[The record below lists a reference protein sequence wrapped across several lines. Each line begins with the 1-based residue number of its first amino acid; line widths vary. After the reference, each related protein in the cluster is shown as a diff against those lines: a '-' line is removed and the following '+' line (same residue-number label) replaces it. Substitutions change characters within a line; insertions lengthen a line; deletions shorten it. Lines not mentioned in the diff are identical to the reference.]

1 MAHMKKRA
9 VLDLSSIVWTC
20 LMAGVDK
27 EFGKQAVSE
36 SGEPMVNGKGNPV
49 IINSADY
56 GYDNC
61 INHIVEVMAD
71 LRITPRQMI
80 LVKEGM
86 NSKSGRQALYSA
98 YKAGR
103 DKLPGQY
110 EQFNLCRDKLIEML
124 LGLGAQ
130 MCWQDGVESDDV
142 IGWLTQHLEGEV
154 WIVSGDKDLA
164 QCVGGDV
171 HHYRMGARDENPFGP
186 FSHRLIPVYI
196 AMVGDASD
204 KIPGA
209 KGFGEKAAEK
219 LLLTFGED
227 GLELMEDLIK
237 RKDLKALVRDGDV
250 NEMKELQKLVDDASN
265 VYISYE
271 LGRLR
276 TERVNT
282 MKRPLQWRAGMV
294 KPREQCDEQ
303 ILRKYAGVNRLVCAE
318 NYDDAVDFFKRQIGK
333 TPEFALD
340 IETSTPEESDEW
352 LRQQGKDD
360 AVDVFGSELTGLSI
374 TFGDNCQF
382 TYYLTHDHVE
392 TEGCT
397 NLTREQVRDL
407 VALIPKDKINW
418 VHNNSFELPVLYNTW
433 GADWSDDPEWHGLLP
448 NVRDTKIASSYAD
461 ENRNAKLK
469 SLSKE
474 VLGYDQQSYE
484 TTTTATMKKADW
496 DGRGRV
502 ISEWTDKVEVG
513 TGEYEQIQQY
523 DESGE
528 PVFVDGEPI
537 MTIGREITKLIDGD
551 EMVKVRYKM
560 NELTA
565 MHVAGYGCDD
575 TICTIALAN
584 HFQTIMEIEGTIETF
599 HEVETYPAYLT
610 ALGFVQG
617 VDFSHEE
624 MREMEKA
631 DDEAYDKAWATLRDY
646 LMEIGFEGTRCPVF
660 DEITGPTIKEAHL
673 LLTDAEFKTQVRTP
687 SKIAKL
693 LEQAADDAEA
703 AGEDDYATRVR
714 LLAVAV
720 AANDL
725 GQMNALVQQHFTGEP
740 KLDLASPKQM
750 KALLYDHMGIPVQ
763 IINDVTPTEREKQPD
778 LAEAVK
784 KFKRMRAGKD
794 VGKFTDDELALLRKK
809 AKTDDTSIE
818 YALAFDQEYIDD
830 KARAALLAIGAI
842 KKVMTRRSLFYKN
855 YWGIKHWKD
864 GKIHSSMN
872 QCAAVTR
879 RYSSSGPNLQ
889 QLPKKGEGVRFRGCF
904 KPHEKDAVICSIDFT
919 GQELRLAAE
928 RSQDPNML
936 ACYIGDNLKD
946 IHSITAAGAMRLKWG
961 SDEVD
966 ALIKEH
972 GGDLSMGLTTEEF
985 EYRLFLKLRGFGKAL
1000 PIGKKADDLRKDSK
1014 NVNFAAQFGGRAA
1027 KLSETLIMRLEDAQL
1042 FLDARAKMFP
1052 KVDEAAERAAE
1063 KAKELGYATTLMGAR
1078 RHLREALLSEEYG
1091 AADRAARQAWN
1102 MEIQGSAG
1110 EMTKLAMA
1118 RMWKR
1123 GIFFRYRA
1131 RFFAPI
1137 HDEIV
1142 SSVHRDDAI
1151 DFIREKHEC
1160 MVAPYSTMTVPILA
1174 SISLGPDFA
1183 QQIECGDWYIAD
1195 NINQAINDSFKEK
1208 LAA

>member
-1 MAHMKKRA
+1 MKRA
-9 VLDLSSIVWTC
+9 LLDLSSIVWTC

-27 EFGKQAVSE
+27 EHGKQAIDEAGV
-36 SGEPMVNGKGNPV
+36 PMVNGKGNPI
-49 IINSADY
+49 IINSAGY

-80 LVKEGM
+80 IVKEGM
-86 NSKSGRQALYSA
+86 NSKQGRQALLST

-110 EQFNLCRDKLIEML
+110 EQFNLCKDQLIEML

-130 MCWQDGVESDDV
+130 MCWQDAVEADDV
-142 IGWLTQHLEGEV
+142 IGYLAKHLKGEV

-171 HHYRMGARDENPFGP
+171 HHYRAGARDENPFGP
-186 FSHRLIPVYI
+186 FAHRLIPTYI
-196 AMVGDASD
+196 ALVGDNTD

-209 KGFGEKAAEK
+209 KNFGEKKAEK
-219 LLLTFGED
+219 LLLTFGEE
-227 GLELMEDLIK
+227 GLELMEGLIRK
-237 RKDLKALVRDGDV
+237 KDLKALARDGDV
-250 NEMKELQKLVDDASN
+250 NEMKELQLIVDDASN

-282 MKRPLQWRAGMV
+282 MKRPLNWRVGFV
-294 KPREQCDEQ
+294 KPREQCEEQ
-303 ILRKYAGVNRLVCAE
+303 VLRRYAGVNKLVSAE
-318 NYDDAVDFFKRQIGK
+318 NYDEALEFFKRQLSK

-352 LRQQGKDD
+352 LRLQGKEDG
-360 AVDVFGSELTGLSI
+360 VDVFGSELTGMSI

-382 TYYLTHDHVE
+382 TYYLTHEHVE
-392 TEGCT
+392 EEGVT

-418 VHNNSFELPVLYNTW
+418 VHNNAFELPVLYNEW
-433 GADWSDDPEWHGLLP
+433 GADWADDPEWHGFLP

-461 ENRNAKLK
+461 ENRTAKLK
-469 SLSKE
+469 ELSKE
-474 VLGYDQQSYE
+474 VLGYDQQTYE
-484 TTTTATMKKADW
+484 ATTTATMKKSSW
-496 DGRGRV
+496 NGVGRV
-502 ISEWTDKVEVG
+502 KSEWTDKIEVG
-513 TGEYEQIQQY
+513 TGEYEQIPVCN
-523 DESGE
+523 DEGD
-528 PVFVDGEPI
+528 PVFVDGVEI
-537 MTIGREITKLIDGD
+537 TTIGPEITKFVDGD
-551 EMVKVRYKM
+551 EMVKVQYKM
-560 NELTA
+560 NQLTA
-565 MHVAGYGCDD
+565 NQVVGYGCDD
-575 TICTIALAN
+575 TICTVGLAN
-584 HFQTIMEIEGTIETF
+584 HFQVIMEIEDTIDTF
-599 HEVETYPAYLT
+599 HEVETFPAYLT

-617 VDFSHEE
+617 VEFSHED
-624 MREMEKA
+624 MREMEKE
-631 DDEAYDKAWATLRDY
+631 DDVAYDKAWATLRDY
-646 LMEIGFEGTRCPVF
+646 LMEIGFDGTRCPVF
-660 DEITGPTIKEAHL
+660 EEITGPTIKEAHL
-673 LLTDAEFKTQVRTP
+673 LLTGAEFKTQVRTP

-693 LEQAADDAEA
+693 LDEAADTSEA
-703 AGEDDYATRVR
+703 AGEDDYASVVR
-714 LLAVAV
+714 LLAVHI

-725 GQMNALVQQHFTGEP
+725 SSFNALVAANFSGEP

-750 KALLYDHMGIPVQ
+750 KRLLYEFIGIPVQ
-763 IINDVTPTEREKQPD
+763 IINDVTPTERKNKPE
-778 LAEAVK
+778 LADAVK
-784 KFKRMRAGKD
+784 KFKQKRAGKS
-794 VGKFTDDELALLRKK
+794 VVMTDEEMELLRAK

-818 YALAFDQEYIDD
+818 YALAFDQEYIDE
-830 KARAALLAIGAI
+830 KAKAALLAIGTI

-864 GKIHSSMN
+864 GRIHSSAN

-879 RYSSSGPNLQ
+879 RYSMSNPNLQ
-889 QLPKKGEGVRFRGCF
+889 QLPKKGEGVKFRGCF
-904 KPHEKDAVICSIDFT
+904 KPHDKDSVVCSIDFT

-936 ACYIGDNLKD
+936 ACYIGENLKD

-961 SDEVD
+961 NDEVD
-966 ALIKEH
+966 ALTKEH
-972 GGDLSMGLTTEEF
+972 GGDLALGLTTEEF
-985 EYRLFLKLRGFGKAL
+985 EYRLFLKLRGIGKAQ

-1052 KVDEAAERAAE
+1052 EVDKAAERAAD
-1063 KAKELGYATTLMGAR
+1063 KAKELGYATTMMGAR
-1078 RHLREALLSEEYG
+1078 RHLRHALMSEEYG
-1091 AADRAARQAWN
+1091 EADRAARQAWN

-1123 GIFFRYRA
+1123 GIFFRYRV

-1142 SSVHRDDAI
+1142 SSVHRDDALA
-1151 DFIREKHEC
+1151 FIREKHEC
-1160 MVAPYSTMTVPILA
+1160 MVQPYSTMRVPILA
-1174 SISLGPDFA
+1174 SISVGPDFA

-1195 NINQAINDSFKEK
+1195 NIAKAVNDSFDEK